1 MCLLQSCGY
10 TSSTN
15 ACFPLVVTEPC
26 FFIKSPDSGF
36 FSEVLNVPFNR
47 VSRRGTLS
55 CVEGSTDTWNAQPH
69 THTVRTGTHSHTHT
83 HTLVRTHVHTHTH
96 THMYVHM
103 YPPHTHI
110 HTHVHTC
117 THVYTHRRLTQAYRV
132 CSWPRD
138 SIPWCPE
145 PRFSSVDLSL
155 LPCLGQAG
163 PGVIFTW
170 T

>member
-1 MCLLQSCGY
+1 MQACRVHLCVCLLQSCGY

-55 CVEGSTDTWNAQPH
+55 CVEGNTDTWNTQAH
-69 THTVRTGTHSHTHT
+69 TRTVRTGTHSHTHT

-96 THMYVHM
+96 TYAHM
-103 YPPHTHI
+103 YPPTHTH
-110 HTHVHTC
+110 TYTC
-117 THVYTHRRLTQAYRV
+117 THMHTRTHTQAAHT
-132 CSWPRD
+132 SLQ
-138 SIPWCPE
+138 SMLLAQGQH
-145 PRFSSVDLSL
+145 SVVS
-155 LPCLGQAG
+155 
-163 PGVIFTW
+163 
-170 T
+170 